1 MPSARRWKSKGSRFV
16 PAHDDSAALNPPVYS
31 CGDDL
36 VATECADT
44 RSAQALADHLRAS
57 GDWLECVAG
66 IASCVAR
73 FDVAAIRPEEAEQRM
88 LSALRSV
95 PAVRDAEEDVV
106 EVPVCYGGDHGP
118 DLDHVCELLGMD
130 RDAFIARH
138 TGNEY
143 TVDML
148 GFTPGFAFIGGFDEA
163 GDLPRRSQPRVRL
176 EAGSIG
182 IAGGRTG
189 IYTLSGPGGWQI
201 VGRTPLRLFDAGA
214 EQPFRLRAGMRVRFV
229 AIGADEFAAGY
240 AE

>member
-1 MPSARRWKSKGSRFV
+1 M
-16 PAHDDSAALNPPVYS
+16 PAHDDPAALNPPVYS

-57 GDWLECVAG
+57 GEWLECVAG

-73 FDVAAIRPEEAEQRM
+73 FDIAAISPEQAAQRM
-88 LSALRSV
+88 LSARRTV
-95 PAVRDAEEDVV
+95 PASRDSRSDVI
-106 EVPVCYGGDHGP
+106 EIPVCYGGDHGP
-118 DLDHVCELLGMD
+118 DLDDVCELLGMD
-130 RDAFIARH
+130 RDAFIACH

-148 GFTPGFAFIGGFDEA
+148 GFTPGFAFIGGFEEA
-163 GDLPRRSQPRVRL
+163 GDVPRRPQPRLRL
-176 EAGSIG
+176 QPGAIG

-189 IYTLSGPGGWQI
+189 IYTLPGPGGWQI
-201 VGRTPLRLFDAGA
+201 VGRTPLRLFDTGA

-229 AIGADEFAAGY
+229 AVGAEAFS
-240 AE
+240 AESAK

>member
-1 MPSARRWKSKGSRFV
+1 M
-16 PAHDDSAALNPPVYS
+16 PAHDDPAALNPPVYS

-57 GDWLECVAG
+57 GEWLECVAG

-73 FDVAAIRPEEAEQRM
+73 FDIAAISPEEAAQRM
-88 LSALRSV
+88 SSVRRTV
-95 PAVRDAEEDVV
+95 PASGDNKSDVI

-118 DLDHVCELLGMD
+118 DLDDVCELLGMD
-130 RDAFIARH
+130 RDAFIACH

-148 GFTPGFAFIGGFDEA
+148 GFTPGFAFIGGFEEA
-163 GDLPRRSQPRVRL
+163 GDVPRRPQPRVRL
-176 EAGSIG
+176 QPGAIG

-189 IYTLSGPGGWQI
+189 IYTLPGPGGWQI

-214 EQPFRLRAGMRVRFV
+214 EQPFRLRAGMRVRFFAV
-229 AIGADEFAAGY
+229 GAEAFAAEY
-240 AE
+240 AK

>member
-1 MPSARRWKSKGSRFV
+1 M
-16 PAHDDSAALNPPVYS
+16 PAHDDSAALISPVYS

-57 GDWLECVAG
+57 GEWLECVAG

-73 FDVAAIRPEEAEQRM
+73 FDVAAISPEDAAQRM
-88 LSALRSV
+88 SSALSTV
-95 PAVRDAEEDVV
+95 PAPRESEADVI
-106 EVPVCYGGDHGP
+106 EIPVCYGGGHGP
-118 DLDHVCELLGMD
+118 DLDDGCERLGMD
-130 RDAFIARH
+130 RDAFIACH

-163 GDLPRRSQPRVRL
+163 GDVPRRPQPRVRL
-176 EAGSIG
+176 EPGSIG

-189 IYTLSGPGGWQI
+189 IYTLPGPGGWHI

-229 AIGADEFAAGY
+229 AIGAEAFAAEY